1 MWKGMTNITRQQCM
15 EFGQVATL
23 AALVCCL
30 YFHDFRLGTVALILL
45 AITLLLPRL
54 FYPLAVIWFAL
65 AKILGEINIRV
76 LLTLVFVIV
85 VLPVGLIRKWRGK
98 DTLQLRRFKKGS
110 ASVMDIRNHVYTKE
124 DLRHTF

>member
-1 MWKGMTNITRQQCM
+1 MWKEMTNITRQQCV

-30 YFHDFRLGTVALILL
+30 YFHDFRLVSVALVLL

-124 DLRHTF
+124 ALKHTF

>member
-23 AALVCCL
+23 AALVAAL
-30 YFHDFRLGTVALILL
+30 YFHDFRLVSVALVLL
-45 AITLLLPRL
+45 VITLLLPRL
-54 FYPLAVIWFAL
+54 FYPLAVIWFGL
-65 AKILGEINIRV
+65 AKILGEINIRI
-76 LLTLVFVIV
+76 LLTLVFVLV
-85 VLPVGLIRKWRGK
+85 VLPVGLVRKWRGK

-110 ASVMDIRNHVYTKE
+110 ASVMDIRNHAYTKD